1 MTSQILAIF
10 YLNDLDHFI
19 KEVLKIKYFE
29 RYQDDFI
36 LFYHSKEY
44 LKYCLKEIK
53 CFLEKEKLTLNNKT
67 RIFKSGDNFVFLG
80 RKKNGKYAN
89 YRRIKKK
96 LNKRFYM
103 YNNNQIS
110 LNSIISSITCYKS
123 IDVKET
129 NKFVRRK
136 FNLKYCGKA

>member
-1 MTSQILAIF
+1 MKRKGNL
-10 YLNDLDHFI
+10 Y
-19 KEVLKIKYFE
+19 
-29 RYQDDFI
+29 
-36 LFYHSKEY
+36 
-44 LKYCLKEIK
+44 KEICK
-53 CFLEKEKLTLNNKT
+53 IENITKAFEEVCRNTKNK
-67 RIFKSGDNFVFLG
+67 
-80 RKKNGKYAN
+80 RKVGK